1 MIIVDRSTDDIQM
14 SSVAI
19 FHPREV
25 RSQSE
30 FTSYTCYFFVN
41 SKQMDCGKI
50 KLSKRSLVLNM
61 NPAPCLPCM
70 GLLIDRSM
78 LALNI
83 RETFVVSKAYWQLQ
97 FHL

>member
-1 MIIVDRSTDDIQM
+1 MIIVDKSTDEIQM
-14 SSVAI
+14 SSDAI

-50 KLSKRSLVLNM
+50 KLSKTKFSFEYEPGPVPTM
-61 NPAPCLPCM
+61 YE
-70 GLLIDRSM
+70 ITD
-78 LALNI
+78 
-83 RETFVVSKAYWQLQ
+83 
-97 FHL
+97 